1 MAERRRCCAHNRNKV
16 YLYYAT
22 VCRLWGYRTIFLMGC
37 NELQVV
43 ASLLEEVSGE
53 SVYAR
58 RYCPGGYTWQQ
69 HLSDAK
75 DPKRS
80 LYRLLGEGGQKH
92 WDYIV
97 FQVSELPVTTC
108 RYCDMLSSA

>member
-1 MAERRRCCAHNRNKV
+1 MAERRRYSARDRKRPFLHHASACHVWTK
-16 YLYYAT
+16 AT
-22 VCRLWGYRTIFLMGC
+22 VQCSGH
-37 NELQVV
+37 NVLQVV
-43 ASLLEEVSGE
+43 ASLLEEARGK

-80 LYRLLGEGGQKH
+80 LYRLLGGGGQKQ

-97 FQVSELPVTTC
+97 FQV
-108 RYCDMLSSA
+108 CD

>member
-1 MAERRRCCAHNRNKV
+1 M
-16 YLYYAT
+16 
-22 VCRLWGYRTIFLMGC
+22 
-37 NELQVV
+37 LQVV
-43 ASLLEEVSGE
+43 ASLLEEARGVN
-53 SVYAR
+53 VYAR

-69 HLSDAK
+69 HLGDAK

-97 FQVSELPVTTC
+97 FQVSEQPATHLQDLQCAQVHWACYSGNMSVQEP
-108 RYCDMLSSA
+108 